1 MTGTGIGT
9 AEITMITVAGI
20 MTRITTGGIGTG
32 IMMTVADTM
41 TGIGAAIETATEIE
55 TVTEIE
61 TAGTAKTVTG
71 IAIVMM
77 LCGQDGSLDVKEYC
91 AALAF
96 AAAGCRGTTD

>member
-55 TVTEIE
+55 T
-61 TAGTAKTVTG
+61 AGTAKTVTG

>member
-1 MTGTGIGT
+1 
-9 AEITMITVAGI
+9 
-20 MTRITTGGIGTG
+20 
-32 IMMTVADTM
+32 MMTVADTM

-55 TVTEIE
+55 TVTGIKTVTEIE